1 MFKLEESEGS
11 RRGQTYQAAAKG
23 GKPVVNEGQKTV
35 KFMTEEGQKKKVVCQ
50 VAAVNKILAS
60 IAGMCD
66 KGNYVVFRHDGGDII
81 STATGKKT
89 PFRRVGN
96 VYVLDAWVLN
106 PKWKESS
113 EDRKV
118 EEEVMGFTGPVASR

>member
-1 MFKLEESEGS
+1 MFQLEPSEGS
-11 RRGQTYQAAAKG
+11 KRGQTYQAAAKG
-23 GKPVVNEGQKTV
+23 GKPVVNEGQKTI
-35 KFMTEEGQKKKVVCQ
+35 KFLTESGQKKKVVCQ

-66 KGNYVVFRHDGGDII
+66 KGNEVIFRQDGGDII
-81 STATGKKT
+81 ALATGKRT

-106 PKWKESS
+106 PRWTQSD
-113 EDRKV
+113 EDAAD
-118 EEEVMGFTGPVASR
+118 EEVMGFTGPDVSR